1 MASKVKVPR
10 FFARSCWL
18 LVASSA
24 LVPTITGCSYIFVST
39 PATPAGGG
47 MERANDCTSSKVA
60 PVLDTVFGTLEVART
75 AVAVGNDDNDYMDQ
89 PLSREADI
97 GFGVGFT
104 ALFLSSAVYGYYFTS
119 RCSDLRN
126 QGSYGYSPD
135 EDPHSRGS
143 SRHEPPGARTI
154 VRHPGAEKPE
164 PASIPGSG
172 AAPEM
177 APGTE
182 DAVKGGP

>member
-1 MASKVKVPR
+1 MASKVKIPR
-10 FFARSCWL
+10 LTVISCL
-18 LVASSA
+18 LGSVL
-24 LVPTITGCSYIFVST
+24 LVPTVTGCSYIFVST
-39 PATPAGGG
+39 PSTPSGGG

-75 AVAVGNDDNDYMDQ
+75 AVAVGNDDGDYVDQ

-119 RCSDLRN
+119 RCHDLREH
-126 QGSYGYSPD
+126 GPASWSPD
-135 EDPHSRGS
+135 DDADSDAAP
-143 SRHEPPGARTI
+143 RHAPPAARTTI
-154 VRHPGAEKPE
+154 KHPGADEPE
-164 PASIPGSG
+164 PASKPADG
-172 AAPEM
+172 AAQEV

-182 DAVKGGP
+182 DAAKGGP